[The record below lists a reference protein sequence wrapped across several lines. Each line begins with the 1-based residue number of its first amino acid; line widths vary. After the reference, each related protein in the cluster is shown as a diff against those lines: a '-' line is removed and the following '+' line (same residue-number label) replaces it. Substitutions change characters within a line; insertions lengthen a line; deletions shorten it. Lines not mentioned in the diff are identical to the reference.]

1 MKQALRATL
10 VLLAGLAAPAAA
22 AQGLDAFEGRWRG
35 EGQLSLAGEPAQR
48 LRCQLRFRAAS
59 APDSAVFSGRCA
71 TAQAAQSFVY
81 LLRLLSDGTIEA
93 RNTTDPPDD
102 LPALMR
108 GTAQDGILRFEA
120 RDEALFAL
128 RLADDGLHFTIEA
141 DTHEGP
147 ASGSALL
154 QQVGGQGA

>member
-1 MKQALRATL
+1 MRQALGATL
-10 VLLAGLAAPAAA
+10 VLLAGLAVPAVQ

-48 LRCQLRFRAAS
+48 LRCQVRFRAAG

-81 LLRLLSDGTIEA
+81 LLRVQSDGSIEA

-102 LPALMR
+102 LPARML
-108 GTAQDGILRFEA
+108 GTSQAGTLRFEA

-128 RLADDGLHFTIEA
+128 RLTDDGLHFTIEA
-141 DTHEGP
+141 DTNEGQ
-147 ASGSALL
+147 ASGTAVL
-154 QQVGGQGA
+154 QPVGG